1 MVRPAVL
8 APIVCVLASGAAVMS
23 FARESWLGVIW
34 LLLAGLTSN
43 MAWYY
48 ARRARSGVSAPG
60 VGGCADSGSCAACTR
75 GARG

>member
-23 FARESWLGVIW
+23 FARGSWLGVIW

-48 ARRARSGVSAPG
+48 ARRARSAAPAPG
-60 VGGCADSGSCAACTR
+60 VGGCADGRSCGACTR
-75 GARG
+75 GACG